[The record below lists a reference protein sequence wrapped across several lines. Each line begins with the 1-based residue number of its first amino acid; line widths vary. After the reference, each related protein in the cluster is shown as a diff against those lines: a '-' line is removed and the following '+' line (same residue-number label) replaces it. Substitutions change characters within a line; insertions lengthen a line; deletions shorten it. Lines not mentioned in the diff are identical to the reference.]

1 MGKTLIRTS
10 SNFMQSI
17 PFVAGAATNDTA
29 IPGDRPDA
37 AATPLRS
44 ADKGNHVPELDG
56 LRGLAALCAVG
67 YHYLFGPAL
76 AIPAV
81 AVLNTVLEATPIAL
95 DTFFIL
101 SGFLIGGILLRS
113 KDSPNYYRTFYLRRF
128 HRILP
133 LYYCWIAVYIV
144 FFFAGKGWGLVAPAG
159 YSTPFVFASFLLMFQ
174 NFFIAIVESTYIVSP
189 TWTLAVEEQFYLL
202 APPCIKRLSQR
213 RLIQA
218 LCGVILLAP
227 VLRGFIIKFIGH
239 AEFWSR
245 VATRIWTPCH
255 ADALAIGVLLAMA
268 WDSQEK
274 RRWIQEHSRF
284 LPLGMLL
291 FTALGSVLLR
301 LAYTNVPHT
310 YVLTAAFAQTA
321 MELSCL
327 CLMVFVLTHP
337 GSLLCKFLR
346 SDTMRGVGKISYCL
360 YLVHWGVLWIIVRFV
375 LHTKFGSSPR
385 LELAAAPFALAI
397 SFAIARLSW
406 KFLESPLIRR
416 AHRYSY

>member
-1 MGKTLIRTS
+1 
-10 SNFMQSI
+10 MQSTI
-17 PFVAGAATNDTA
+17 LLDGAKKIDSAITA
-29 IPGDRPDA
+29 ARPERA
-37 AATPLRS
+37 AAPARF

-76 AIPAV
+76 AIPWV
-81 AVLNTVLEATPIAL
+81 AILNTVLEATPIAL

-113 KDSPNYYRTFYLRRF
+113 KDSPNYYSTFYLRRF

-133 LYYCWIAVYIV
+133 LYYSWVAIYVV
-144 FFFAGKGWGLVAPAG
+144 FYFAGRGWGLTAPAG
-159 YSTPFVFASFLLMFQ
+159 YSTAFVFASFIFMCQ

-202 APPCIKRLSQR
+202 APPTIKRLGAR
-213 RLIQA
+213 RLTQV
-218 LCGVILLAP
+218 LCGVILIAP
-227 VLRGFIIKFIGH
+227 VLRAFIFKFIGH
-239 AEFWSR
+239 GEFWSR
-245 VATRIWTPCH
+245 IATRIWTPCH

-268 WDSQEK
+268 WDSEEK
-274 RRWIQEHSRF
+274 RQWLQKHSRF
-284 LPLGMLL
+284 LPLGMLF
-291 FTALGSVLLR
+291 FTALGSVLLYC
-301 LAYTNVPHT
+301 AYNNVPHT

-337 GSLLCKFLR
+337 ESLFCKFLR
-346 SDTMRGVGKISYCL
+346 SERMRGVGKISYCL
-360 YLVHWGVLWIIVRFV
+360 YLVHWGILWMIVRFV
-375 LHTKFGSSPR
+375 LHTKFGESPR

-397 SFAIARLSW
+397 SFAVAKLSW

-416 AHRYSY
+416 GHRYTY